1 MVDLREG
8 AVAVRSAPPGR
19 AGEQRGRLV
28 RVVHA
33 DDSPLMHLAMRAM
46 LAAMHGFVV
55 AAAASTVTEAEQL
68 VLRTR
73 PDLLICDTDLAGECG
88 IGLCRWVRRASP
100 RTVTVM
106 LTGRD
111 EPQLAM
117 SALAAGAAGYL
128 LKGTPPEELMPY
140 LRQAVTGSRVLDA
153 RLGQSPRACAPPDR
167 VAEYGLSPREREV
180 LNEMLVG
187 QGNRAIAERLCIS
200 EDTVKSHVKAIFR
213 KLGARDRGHAIALA
227 LGSAIPP
234 ALSGQAAERGSAL
247 AAPQA
252 RQPAL
257 EVPRQAGIPARVPV
271 AR

>member
-1 MVDLREG
+1 MT
-8 AVAVRSAPPGR
+8 VRSAP
-19 AGEQRGRLV
+19 AGGAGPQRSRLV

-46 LAAMHGFVV
+46 LAAMHGFVI
-55 AAAASTVTEAEQL
+55 AAAAGTVTEAEQL

-73 PDLLICDTDLAGECG
+73 PDLLVCDTDLAGECG
-88 IGLCRWVRRASP
+88 VGLCRWVRRASP
-100 RTVTVM
+100 RTIIVM
-106 LTGRD
+106 LTTRD

-128 LKGTPPEELMPY
+128 LKGTPPEELMFY

-153 RLGQSPRACAPPDR
+153 RLGQSPRACEAPDR

-187 QGNRAIAERLCIS
+187 QGNRAIAQRLCIS

-227 LGSAIPP
+227 LGSARPP
-234 ALSGQAAERGSAL
+234 GSA
-247 AAPQA
+247 ADTHVPG
-252 RQPAL
+252 PSAL
-257 EVPRQAGIPARVPV
+257 PSVPRQVGVPV
-271 AR
+271 GVPTAR